1 MKLKQSIPLTSL
13 RNARELGGYQTAD
26 GRKVKNG
33 VLLRTAKLKDISEE
47 DKRTLSESYKL
58 QHIIDFRMPMEMVDA
73 TDPAIVGAKYSHLD
87 VIDMTVF
94 AGDDVPDVDMSSLD
108 FIELTSMV
116 LQYGMFNDDMYISFI
131 MPDYG
136 KKAFSSFFR
145 LLLDA
150 DPDRAVLW
158 HCTGGKDRTGV
169 AAMLLLSALGVDEE
183 VIIEDYML
191 TNKYNAEQIEKTRQY
206 LKSKG
211 CDDEFISK
219 GILVFDA
226 VDEVIMR
233 TAIDYLKAEYGSVV
247 GYIRDELNISNE
259 EINSLKE
266 KYLL

>member
-13 RNARELGGYQTAD
+13 QNARELGGYQTAD

-58 QHIIDFRMPMEMVDA
+58 QHIIDFRMPMEMADA
-73 TDPAIVGAKYSHLD
+73 PDPAIDGVKYSHLD

-94 AGDDVPDVDMSSLD
+94 AGDDAPDVDMSSLD

-158 HCTGGKDRTGV
+158 HCTGGKDRTGL
-169 AAMLLLSALGVDEE
+169 AAMLLLSALGADEE
-183 VIIEDYML
+183 VIMEDYLL
-191 TNKYNAEQIEKTRQY
+191 TNEYNTEQIEQTRQY

-211 CDDEFISK
+211 CDDDFINK
-219 GILVFDA
+219 AVLVYDA
-226 VDEVIMR
+226 VDEKTMR
-233 TAIDYLKAEYGSVV
+233 TVIEHLKTEYGSVI
-247 GYIRDELNISNE
+247 GYIRDGLIISDK